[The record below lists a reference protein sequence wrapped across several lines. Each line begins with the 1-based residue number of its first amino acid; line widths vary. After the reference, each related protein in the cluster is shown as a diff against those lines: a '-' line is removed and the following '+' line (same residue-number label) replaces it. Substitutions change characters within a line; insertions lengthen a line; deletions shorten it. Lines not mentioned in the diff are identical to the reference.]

1 MTLVMEWGSKWT
13 PILYFR
19 SDDLTIE
26 LFTPYSRDE
35 WKDFISIEGKIK
47 PIEGLEELVSLNDR
61 LSQQDVREVYVP
73 LINYIDVIYSNFKEY
88 DKNRDEFF
96 NFIGQKSSYK
106 SNTFMI
112 GVSGSVAV
120 GKSTSAR
127 VLQRLLQRFYPEKV
141 VELITTDGFLYPN
154 AELERRG
161 IMNRKGFP
169 ESYDMPTLLDF
180 MSKVKV
186 GVEDVE
192 YPSYSH
198 EIYDIVPGEKNIM
211 RRPDLLI
218 VEGINAF
225 QLPENQQTYMNEFF
239 DFSVYIDADPM
250 HIKKWFMDRF
260 MLLMNNAKDDPSN
273 YFYEISNWP
282 KDKVEEHGNQIW
294 YTINLT
300 NLVQHILPTRGR
312 ADVILH
318 KSLDHSIDNVFV
330 RKY

>member
-1 MTLVMEWGSKWT
+1 MTA
-13 PILYFR
+13 
-19 SDDLTIE
+19 E
-26 LFTPYSRDE
+26 LFTQYSRSE
-35 WKDFISIEGKIK
+35 WQNFVTSEGKLK

-61 LSQQDVREVYVP
+61 LSHKDVREVYVP
-73 LINYIDVIYSNFKEY
+73 LVHYIDVLYGHLKEY
-88 DKNRDEFF
+88 GSKRDQFF
-96 NFIGQKSSYK
+96 NLIGQKSSYQT
-106 SNTFMI
+106 NTFMI

-127 VLQRLLQRFYPEKV
+127 VLQRLLEKYYPDKRI
-141 VELITTDGFLYPN
+141 ELITTDGFLYPN

-169 ESYDMPTLLDF
+169 ESYDMPTLLEF
-180 MSKVKV
+180 MSKVKT
-186 GVEDVE
+186 GFGDVE
-192 YPSYSH
+192 YPMYSH
-198 EIYDIVPGEKNIM
+198 EIYDIVPGEKAVM
-211 RRPDLLI
+211 QKPDVLI

-239 DFSVYIDADPM
+239 DFSIYIDADPLD
-250 HIKKWFMDRF
+250 IKKWYMDRF
-260 MLLMNNAKDDPSN
+260 VVLMESAKNDPTN
-273 YFYEISNWP
+273 YFYKISQWP
-282 KDKVEEHGNQIW
+282 QEKVEDYGNEVW

-318 KSLDHSIDNVFV
+318 KEVDHSIDNVYV

>member
-1 MTLVMEWGSKWT
+1 MTLT
-13 PILYFR
+13 FYFR
-19 SDDLTIE
+19 SGDLTIE
-26 LFTPYSRDE
+26 LFTQYSRDE
-35 WKDFISIEGKIK
+35 WKDFISTEGKIK

-61 LSQQDVREVYVP
+61 LSQKDVAEVYVP
-73 LINYIDVIYSNFKEY
+73 LINYIDELYNNHQEY
-88 DKNRDEFF
+88 NLRRDQFF
-96 NFIGQKSSYK
+96 NLIGQKSSYET
-106 SNTFMI
+106 NTFMI

-161 IMNRKGFP
+161 IMSRKGFP

-180 MSKVKV
+180 MSKVKT
-186 GVEDVE
+186 GIDEVE

-198 EIYDIVPGEKNIM
+198 EIYDIIPGEKKVM
-211 RRPDLLI
+211 KKPDILI

-260 MLLMNNAKDDPSN
+260 VLLMDNAKDDPTN
-273 YFYEISNWP
+273 YFYEISQWP
-282 KDKVEEHGNQIW
+282 SEKVEDYGNQIW

-318 KSLDHSIDNVFV
+318 KSIDHSIDNVFV

>member
-1 MTLVMEWGSKWT
+1 MTA
-13 PILYFR
+13 
-19 SDDLTIE
+19 E
-26 LFTPYSRDE
+26 LFTPYTRDE
-35 WKDFISIEGKIK
+35 WKDFTSTEGKIK

-61 LSQQDVREVYVP
+61 LSQKDVREVYVP
-73 LINYIDVIYSNFKEY
+73 LINYIDVMYNNRLDYADQRDQFFKL
-88 DKNRDEFF
+88 
-96 NFIGQKSSYK
+96 IGKKSSYGD
-106 SNTFMI
+106 NTFMI

-127 VLQRLLQRFYPEKV
+127 VLQRLLQRFYPDKR

-154 AELERRG
+154 TELERRG

-169 ESYDMPTLLDF
+169 ESYDMPALLDF
-180 MSKVKV
+180 MSKVKI
-186 GVEDVE
+186 GVDDVE

-211 RRPDLLI
+211 KKPDILI

-239 DFSVYIDADPM
+239 DFSVFIDADPL
-250 HIKKWFMDRF
+250 HIKTWFMDRF
-260 MLLMNNAKDDPSN
+260 VLLMEAAKDDPTN
-273 YFYEISNWP
+273 YFYEISTWTAE
-282 KDKVEEHGNQIW
+282 KIEDYGNQIW

-318 KSLDHSIDNVFV
+318 KAKDHSIDNVLV